1 MAWEW
6 GAAGVVLLIVVVF
19 CVRLMKR
26 GHTTLEDER
35 ALCDERIRT
44 MEEQIRQDQKN
55 MASSEHL
62 HIALAG
68 LRDML
73 RLADYPSGFWLEVQ
87 DHARGAANEKALVLH
102 TPDGDWRVSLSMRE
116 RQLRAVHKVAHGQSR
131 WHLYGTGVHEEYE
144 DLPRL
149 MCALHNHLRKG
160 ASSASTGL
168 KTPGVLDLPVP
179 TTGHADAAT
188 GQANAANKQQAVP
201 PEKPHLF
208 RRFSGRSAQKAAAR
222 KKSPPPPSLKPG
234 SR

>member
-73 RLADYPSGFWLEVQ
+73 RLADYPSGYWLEVLQ
-87 DHARGAANEKALVLH
+87 HDSGAANEKALVLH
-102 TPDGDWRVSLSMRE
+102 TPDGDWLVSLSMRE

-149 MCALHNHLRKG
+149 MCALHNHLRKD

-168 KTPGVLDLPVP
+168 QTPGVLDLPV
-179 TTGHADAAT
+179 AAT
-188 GQANAANKQQAVP
+188 GEANAANKKQAVP

-208 RRFSGRSAQKAAAR
+208 RRFSSRSVQKAAAR
-222 KKSPPPPSLKPG
+222 KKSPPPPPLKLG

>member
-35 ALCDERIRT
+35 ALCDERIRS
-44 MEEQIRQDQKN
+44 MEEQVRQDQKN

-87 DHARGAANEKALVLH
+87 AHARGAANEKALVLH

-149 MCALHNHLRKG
+149 MCALHNHLRKD

-168 KTPGVLDLPVP
+168 QTPGVLDLPV
-179 TTGHADAAT
+179 AAT
-188 GQANAANKQQAVP
+188 GQANTVNKKQVVP

-208 RRFSGRSAQKAAAR
+208 RRFSNRSVQKAAAR
-222 KKSPPPPSLKPG
+222 KKSPPPPPLKLG

>member
-6 GAAGVVLLIVVVF
+6 GAAGVVLLIIVVF

-26 GHTTLEDER
+26 GLTTLEDER

-73 RLADYPSGFWLEVQ
+73 RLADYPSGYWLEVLQ
-87 DHARGAANEKALVLH
+87 HDSGAANEKALVLH
-102 TPDGDWRVSLSMRE
+102 TPDGDWLVSLSMRE
-116 RQLRAVHKVAHGQSR
+116 RQLRAVHKVAHGQGR
-131 WHLYGTGVHEEYE
+131 WHLRGTGVHEEYE

-160 ASSASTGL
+160 ASSASAGL
-168 KTPGVLDLPVP
+168 QTPGVLDLPVP
-179 TTGHADAAT
+179 AAIGHADAVS
-188 GQANAANKQQAVP
+188 GPQAVQ
-201 PEKPHLF
+201 PEKPHLS
-208 RRFSGRSAQKAAAR
+208 RRFSGRPAQKAAAR
-222 KKSPPPPSLKPG
+222 KKSPPPSPLKPG

>member
-26 GHTTLEDER
+26 GLTTLEDER

-87 DHARGAANEKALVLH
+87 DHARGTANEKALVLH
-102 TPDGDWRVSLSMRE
+102 TPDGDWRVSLIMRE

-131 WHLYGTGVHEEYE
+131 WHLYGAGVHEEYA

-149 MCALHNHLRKG
+149 MCALHNHLRMA

-168 KTPGVLDLPVP
+168 KTPGVLDLPV
-179 TTGHADAAT
+179 AAAT
-188 GQANAANKQQAVP
+188 GQANAANKLQAVP

-208 RRFSGRSAQKAAAR
+208 RRFSGRPDPKAPAR
-222 KKSPPPPSLKPG
+222 KKSPPPPPLKLG

>member
-35 ALCDERIRT
+35 ALCDERIRS

-87 DHARGAANEKALVLH
+87 KRARGAANEKALVLH

-149 MCALHNHLRKG
+149 MCALHNHLRKD
-160 ASSASTGL
+160 ASSASKGL
-168 KTPGVLDLPVP
+168 QTPGVLDLPV
-179 TTGHADAAT
+179 AAT
-188 GQANAANKQQAVP
+188 GQANTANKKQVVP

-208 RRFSGRSAQKAAAR
+208 RRFSNRSVQKAAAR
-222 KKSPPPPSLKPG
+222 KKSPPPPPLKLG